1 MLSREERLAWLGN
14 LLDEI
19 GPGVRLQIDD
29 VILTSIFEPDLREA
43 VKRAGAFAEE
53 HECSCIY
60 RDGETSVLFVRAYSK
75 KKSN

>member
-1 MLSREERLAWLGN
+1 MLSREESLAWLGD
-14 LLDEI
+14 LLDKI
-19 GPGVRLQIDD
+19 GPGARLQIDD

-75 KKSN
+75 KNSN